1 MYFTHQFHCY
11 RPSPSL
17 MQCLA
22 NGWSRVEEQIGGGQ
36 VPLEEQLEQAS
47 EAYRDARDATAE
59 KDGPPVW
66 ALMPM

>member
-1 MYFTHQFHCY
+1 MTGAFE
-11 RPSPSL
+11 PLSK
-17 MQCLA
+17 
-22 NGWSRVEEQIGGGQ
+22 WVEEQISGGE